1 MSNNS
6 IILLSSIPI
15 SYVIYNYDMVGIINN
30 TLSSVVFLSLVLM
43 LLIVGWFCTWK
54 YILSKVPIIREV
66 CGLSNK

>member
-15 SYVIYNYDMVGIINN
+15 SYVMYNYDMVGIINN
-30 TLSSVVFLSLVLM
+30 TLSSIGFFSLVLM
-43 LLIVGWFCTWK
+43 LLTVGWFFTWK

-66 CGLSNK
+66 CGLSN